1 MTTVVMSFAIF
12 FSQTFVVS
20 AFSDIKG
27 TVHEKDINALYEQ
40 GIVSGYADG
49 TFKPD
54 AYLTREQ
61 AVRLIGRM
69 LKNELKVPEDAQ
81 QITRFEDVTAQAD
94 EELKNLSALLYEE
107 GVFLG
112 SQGYLDGQAPMQRQ
126 HMALV
131 LNRFAKDFYEVNLV
145 ERAKQ
150 ANFKASFTDLHGLN
164 NEAMDAI
171 TGLQY
176 AGISVGQ
183 QFQPSRAVTRG
194 EFAAFLNRLFSY
206 LDKQS
211 VVHEEDH
218 VQNAPAEETTN
229 VASPE
234 LESSIEGEINL
245 ETTEDRGEEQA
256 WEDVKAVEIQT
267 GTSLFASRNELKQIA
282 TWEGQNVVVV
292 ADYLVED
299 ELFVVALGT
308 EKFYVQPPNVI
319 AKPTFTEQSK
329 PFVGAVRT
337 KGAYTVWQSIGGKPL
352 LKGTRATKL
361 EVVGVEGNYYRV
373 QIGGLEGYVKREETF
388 VNPKRPLKLL
398 DTKVVTDVTMNY
410 SNSVLHAGAVI
421 QANWTT
427 DQMIHFGNGNARYVI
442 ENKAVV
448 ETDEAISFLPTVY
461 TAYPIRLIAK
471 EVAPILNTAQEVIGE
486 LNANTSFT
494 LTGIG
499 NGYGVID
506 YAGKSVYVP
515 LQHFKHV
522 DLVMPTRDLY
532 YEEVDYYLQVL
543 HLLYPHFT
551 ELELIGKSVEGRN
564 IHALKLGTGEKS
576 IVLDASLHAR
586 EHMTTNVLME
596 MIDQYALSFLTGG
609 SIGSY
614 NVHALLNEVSI
625 WFVPMVNPDGVTLV
639 QRGLSAIQ
647 NQQEVLRLNNGSS
660 DFSRWKANI
669 RGVDLNRNFDARWYG
684 LSKRNP
690 SWEMYQ
696 GPQPL
701 SEPESQGLAKFLL
714 KYPFKSYVS
723 FHSSGQI
730 LFLAHETHSNAN
742 NKNFINAIQWT
753 TGYQPIREKGNY
765 GTGASTNYFVIKTGN
780 PEVTVEIAPYAGNST
795 VSYKHWADVW
805 KRTQLLGL
813 AAASEARYR

>member
-1 MTTVVMSFAIF
+1 MSTLTVMVVVIF
-12 FSQTFVVS
+12 FSQTLVIS

-27 TVHEKDINALYEQ
+27 TIHEKDIQTLYEQ

-54 AYLTREQ
+54 AHLTREQ

-69 LKNELKVPEDAQ
+69 LKTELKVPEDAQ

-112 SQGYLDGQAPMQRQ
+112 AQGYLDVQEPMQRQ

-131 LNRFAKDFYEVNLV
+131 LNRFANDFYEVNLGQL
-145 ERAKQ
+145 AKQ

-164 NEAMDAI
+164 NEVIDAI
-171 TGLQY
+171 IGLQY

-194 EFAAFLNRLFSY
+194 EFAAFLNRLFTY

-211 VVHEEDH
+211 VVHKEDH
-218 VQNAPAEETTN
+218 VQNASVEET
-229 VASPE
+229 A
-234 LESSIEGEINL
+234 
-245 ETTEDRGEEQA
+245 EDIIEEQA
-256 WEDVKAVEIQT
+256 WEDVKAVEIQA
-267 GTSLFASRNELKQIA
+267 GTPLFASRNEFKQIA
-282 TWEGQNVVVV
+282 TWEGRNVVVA

-299 ELFVVALGT
+299 KLFVVALGT
-308 EKFYVQPPNVI
+308 EKFYVQPQNVI
-319 AKPTFTEQSK
+319 AKPAFNEQSK
-329 PFVGAVRT
+329 SFVGAVRT
-337 KGAYTVWQSIGGKPL
+337 NGAYTVWQSIGGQPL

-361 EVVGVEGNYYRV
+361 EVLGVEGDYYRV

-388 VNPKRPLKLL
+388 VNPKKPLKLL
-398 DTKVVTDVTMNY
+398 DTKVVTDVTTNH
-410 SNSVLHAGAVI
+410 STSRLHAGAVI

-427 DQMIHFGNGNARYVI
+427 DQLIYFGNGKTSYVI

-448 ETDEAISFLPTVY
+448 ETDEASSFLPTVY
-461 TAYPIRLIAK
+461 TMYPIRLIAK

-486 LNANTSFT
+486 LNANTSVT

-499 NGYGVID
+499 NGYGVIE
-506 YAGKSVYVP
+506 YAGKSTYVP
-515 LQHFKHV
+515 LHHFKHV

-551 ELELIGKSVEGRN
+551 KLELIGQSVEGRN
-564 IHALKLGTGEKS
+564 IHALKLGTGEQS

-596 MIDQYALSFLTGG
+596 MIDQYTLSFLTGG
-609 SIGSY
+609 VIGSY

-639 QRGLSAIQ
+639 QRGLSSIQ
-647 NQQEVLRLNNGSS
+647 NQQEVLRLNNGSTN
-660 DFSRWKANI
+660 FSRWKANI

-684 LSKRNP
+684 LSKQNP

-701 SEPESQGLAKFLL
+701 SEPESQALANFLL

-730 LFLAHETHSNAN
+730 LFLAHETHSNTN

-753 TGYQPIREKGNY
+753 TGYQPIREKGNN

-795 VSYKHWADVW
+795 VPYKHWADVW